1 MTIYGRPEGL
11 HYFSKKDRKFLQFRL
26 LYLDFRNAFGI
37 IRQNLRVMAMNERMK
52 KIISVS
58 PLKITFLVIFIA
70 LIMFFIDVPFLRF
83 MELKAL
89 DLRMVSRGKLPA
101 GGETVIAAIDEK
113 SLGELGR
120 WPWPRTTIAGLVNKL
135 KGYGAKAVGF
145 DIVFSEPD
153 QNSSLSAIV
162 DLTKEVKKIGIKD
175 NRVQGLLNK
184 KRLVADT
191 DAALAKAIK
200 RAKNVT
206 LGYFF
211 LKSSKEAEHIS
222 EKETE
227 AAAENIANSRY
238 QMIQG
243 ETSDESAL
251 SNVTAYSAVTN
262 LKLLSNAAENSG
274 YFNAF
279 PDSDGTIRWSPL
291 VMRFQD
297 NYYLPLSM
305 SLLVQYLDWPMVTLN
320 MAKFGI
326 EGIKIGDITIPTD
339 ETGRMLINYLGP
351 GKTFPHYSI
360 SDIIKGKLSPDT
372 FKDKIVIVGAT
383 AIGIYDLRVT
393 PYSSVY
399 PGVEIHA
406 TAIDNILHGNFLH
419 RSSGTSLLDVCVIV
433 FCGLFIGIV
442 VPRVKAVQGMVLS
455 LLVLISFVLINT
467 FIFSRYNLWLNIIYP
482 ALTMIMI
489 YLGITVYRYITEER
503 EKKKIRGAFQ
513 YYLTA
518 SVINEMLKD
527 PSKLKL
533 GGDKKD
539 LTVLF
544 SDIRGFT
551 TISEKLTPED
561 LVHLLNEYL
570 TEMTNL
576 VFKYDGL
583 LDKYMG
589 DAIMAVFGAPL
600 DQPDHAVRACRT
612 ALDMMEELKK
622 LQNKWAD
629 EGRPVF
635 DIGIGINS
643 GDMVVGNMGSDMRFD
658 YTVMGDMV
666 NLGSRLEGINKEY
679 GTNIVISEYTYA
691 AIKDVL
697 LCREL
702 DSVRVKG
709 KKLPVKIYELLGE
722 KKDAEKWEKAVSL
735 FEEGLS
741 KYKQGLWDEAI
752 AAFRKVLEV
761 RKDDAPAKLY
771 IDRCEELKKNPPE
784 GPWDGVFTM
793 TRK

>member
-1 MTIYGRPEGL
+1 
-11 HYFSKKDRKFLQFRL
+11 
-26 LYLDFRNAFGI
+26 
-37 IRQNLRVMAMNERMK
+37 MNERLK
-52 KIISVS
+52 KIFSVS
-58 PLKITFLVIFIA
+58 PLKITLFVIFIA

-120 WPWPRTTIAGLVNKL
+120 WPWPRTTIAGLVNRL

-175 NRVQGLLNK
+175 KRVQGLLDK
-184 KRLVADT
+184 KRLVSDT

-211 LKSSKEAEHIS
+211 LKSSKEAEHLS
-222 EKETE
+222 EKKIE
-227 AAAENIANSRY
+227 AAGENIANSRY

-243 ETSDESAL
+243 ETSPDESAL
-251 SNVTAYSAVTN
+251 VNVTAYSAVTN

-279 PDSDGTIRWSPL
+279 PDTDGTIRWSPL

-326 EGIKIGDITIPTD
+326 EGIKIGDINIPTD

-360 SDIIKGKLSPDT
+360 VDIIKGRLPPDT

-419 RSSGTSLLDVCVIV
+419 RSSGTSLLDICAIV
-433 FCGLFIGIV
+433 FCGLLIGIV
-442 VPRVKAVQGMVLS
+442 VPRVKAVQGIILS
-455 LLVLISFVLINT
+455 LLVVTSFVLINT

-482 ALTMIMI
+482 VLTMMTI

-551 TISEKLTPED
+551 TISEKMTPEA

-600 DQPDHAVRACRT
+600 DQPDHALRACRT
-612 ALDMMEELKK
+612 ALGMMEELKK
-622 LQNKWAD
+622 LQKKWAD

-691 AIKDVL
+691 VVKDAL
-697 LCREL
+697 FCREL

-722 KKDAEKWEKAVSL
+722 KKDTEKWEKAVGL

-741 KYKQGLWDEAI
+741 KYKLGLWDEAI
-752 AAFRKVLEV
+752 AAFGKVLEV
-761 RKDDAPAKLY
+761 KQDDAPSKLY
-771 IDRCEELKKNPPE
+771 IDRCQELKKKPPE